1 MDLTGFTLNKDIMDL
16 VGVSLKDRRKVL
28 KQIARD
34 HQATLTYWIH
44 RSSDEFVLNWI
55 RSKKRDDPNTNDFR
69 VQKKIARIDT
79 YCITIPTRHAFM
91 DELQKL
97 FGTNTLLEDGNSGE
111 VTFNELLYTPTLYRM
126 PKIWWSR
133 SANHH

>member
-97 FGTNTLLEDGNSGE
+97 FGTDTNECS

>member
-55 RSKKRDDPNTNDFR
+55 RSKKRDDPPPTQYPDDFR
-69 VQKKIARIDT
+69 VKKYFGRVELMNV
-79 YCITIPTRHAFM
+79 TIPTRHAFM

-97 FGTNTLLEDGNSGE
+97 FGTDTNECP
-111 VTFNELLYTPTLYRM
+111 VTFAEFSYIPTCYRL

-133 SANHH
+133 PANPH